1 MRKVPG
7 EHDCVAT
14 GMSAGNLYAQRSVM
28 RMIVTIMLRNRLTHT
43 IRKLNEKYA
52 EFDMIHVSELLQ
64 KVKYDEAIIQI
75 FINADAY
82 L

>member
-1 MRKVPG
+1 
-7 EHDCVAT
+7 
-14 GMSAGNLYAQRSVM
+14 
-28 RMIVTIMLRNRLTHT
+28 MIVTILLRNRLTHT

-52 EFDMIHVSELLQ
+52 EFDMIHISELLQ
-64 KVKYDEAIIQI
+64 KVRYDEAIIQI